1 MDQGNLSF
9 FKLLFIASIILL
21 LAACTTM
28 QSISSTSEPQ
38 EPKIGFPAK
47 ISLVSLAKEFGTID
61 ETFKVENNECVVI
74 DKEKP
79 ENSASLF
86 NKLTDK
92 LIKEGAVNRADLDE
106 QQIKEA
112 FNLVKS
118 GEFKNDLNDTRD
130 SLIKNIRVF
139 YQCLRTKIKETVTN
153 PQSSFDLIRHS
164 PEYLQINPSNNA
176 QCEQGIKALLT
187 HQNYD
192 SLGTCAPG
200 AVGKIIDKLKTDK
213 TTSAIIETAH
223 IFTNKNNR
231 SSRLAIIAYARMHG
245 IKLTE
250 DDLDKLDQFLDTT
263 NESDLS
269 PLIKVGIDK
278 LAEKYGGKDIQ
289 AFIRK
294 KDQECSLN

>member
-9 FKLLFIASIILL
+9 FNQLFIASIILL

-139 YQCLRTKIKETVTN
+139 QQSLRTKIKETVTN

-164 PEYLQINPSNNA
+164 QNICRSIPVIMRNA
-176 QCEQGIKALLT
+176 NKGLKHYSRIK
-187 HQNYD
+187 
-192 SLGTCAPG
+192 
-200 AVGKIIDKLKTDK
+200 IM
-213 TTSAIIETAH
+213 TT
-223 IFTNKNNR
+223 
-231 SSRLAIIAYARMHG
+231 
-245 IKLTE
+245 
-250 DDLDKLDQFLDTT
+250 
-263 NESDLS
+263 
-269 PLIKVGIDK
+269 
-278 LAEKYGGKDIQ
+278 
-289 AFIRK
+289 
-294 KDQECSLN
+294 